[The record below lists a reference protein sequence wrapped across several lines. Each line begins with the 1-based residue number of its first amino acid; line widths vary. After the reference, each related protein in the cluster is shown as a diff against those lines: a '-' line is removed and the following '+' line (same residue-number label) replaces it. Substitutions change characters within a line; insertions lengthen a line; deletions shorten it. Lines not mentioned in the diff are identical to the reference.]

1 MIEAIFVT
9 SEMTWISVFC
19 SPLKHW
25 SLCQILFCELEWFP
39 SYMLTGDRKFLFT
52 FDCIWYRVVE
62 HSSNGYIHNTFLH
75 LRLREHWGQVQR
87 DCKSQEIKE
96 FAVRLC
102 HLVVSEAT
110 PTRSHQ
116 HDCLNLS
123 WTTSIDTPQRT
134 ESSQGLS
141 PTQRNTG
148 N

>member
-1 MIEAIFVT
+1 MRWHEFQ
-9 SEMTWISVFC
+9 VFAH
-19 SPLKHW
+19 LW
-25 SLCQILFCELEWFP
+25 NTGLCQILFCELEWFP
-39 SYMLTGDRKFLFT
+39 SYILTGDRKFLFT

-62 HSSNGYIHNTFLH
+62 HCSNGYIHKTFLH

-102 HLVVSEAT
+102 HLIVSEAT

-123 WTTSIDTPQRT
+123 WTRATSIDTPQCT
-134 ESSQGLS
+134 ESGRGLS
-141 PTQRNTG
+141 PIQRNTG